1 VVTDRTGDEHNPDAC
16 ADDVGAD
23 VCTAI
28 GAAYLGAVDEWSV
41 VGAVL
46 VYLTDQGVRGAR
58 LHAGSVAAAGAAAEA
73 LLRALLGV
81 EPAGPDP
88 AGPDVAA
95 WTHLHPRTPDRGG
108 S

>member
-1 VVTDRTGDEHNPDAC
+1 VVTDLTGDEHNPDAC
-16 ADDVGAD
+16 AD
-23 VCTAI
+23 VCTAV
-28 GAAYLGAVDEWSV
+28 GTADTCAVDEWSV

-81 EPAGPDP
+81 GPAGPAP
-88 AGPDVAA
+88 AGPTEPGTAA
-95 WTHLHPRTPDRGG
+95 WAHLHPRAPERGPR
-108 S
+108 